1 MEESMSTLIAITA
14 LLVVLANG
22 LFALHIWSGLSD
34 PAQRPMGG
42 Q

>member
-1 MEESMSTLIAITA
+1 MSALIAIAA

-22 LFALHIWSGLSD
+22 LFALHIWSGLSE
-34 PAQRPMGG
+34 PAQSPMAG

>member
-1 MEESMSTLIAITA
+1 MSALIAIAA

-22 LFALHIWSGLSD
+22 LFALHIWSGFLE
-34 PAQRPMGG
+34 PAQSPIAG

>member
-1 MEESMSTLIAITA
+1 MEECMSALIAIAA

-34 PAQRPMGG
+34 PTQSPMGG
-42 Q
+42 R